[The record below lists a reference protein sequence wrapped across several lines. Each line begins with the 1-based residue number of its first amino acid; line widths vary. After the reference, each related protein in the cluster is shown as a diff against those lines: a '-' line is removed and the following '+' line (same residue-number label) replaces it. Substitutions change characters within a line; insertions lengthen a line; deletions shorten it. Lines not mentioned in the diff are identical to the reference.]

1 MIPQVETIPLLQ
13 LASGDY
19 LSIRVYKFSGNASGK
34 KVYVQANLHG
44 AEIVGNAV
52 IHQLIEFFNALDQE
66 LLTGEIWL
74 VPVCNPLATNQ
85 RSHRFATGRYHAYD
99 GKDWNRIY
107 WDFEKVCKDLEEF
120 AKSQINL
127 EPDAIK
133 QNYRQKIKASF
144 EQIQTKID
152 APGSVQLTDKF
163 AHKLQSL
170 CVDADYLI
178 DLHSNTDYGI
188 KYLYY
193 FRDREESARLFLLEH
208 GIMLDDYDGDA
219 FDEAFMKPW
228 LALESALSKLDK
240 PILFDVEA
248 YTLELGTGM
257 EMSPNSVSRGVDGVK
272 NYLIQKG
279 MLKIEDFSRGQPTCT
294 NMSARPS
301 SQIKKYW
308 SPVGGMIQFRVALGS
323 SVKQGDLLYQILSF
337 DKLSKFPTVKNVYSD
352 RAGLV
357 FHTSINQSFNE
368 GEFVLAIM

>member
-1 MIPQVETIPLLQ
+1 MIPHVETIPLLQ

-19 LSIRVYKFSGNASGK
+19 LSIRVYKFSGTASGK

-44 AEIVGNAV
+44 AEIAGNAV
-52 IHQLIEFFNALDQE
+52 IYQLIELFNALDQE
-66 LLTGEIWL
+66 LLIGEIWL

-85 RSHRFATGRYHAYD
+85 RSHQLATGRYHAYD

-107 WDFEKVCKDLEEF
+107 WDFETVCKDLEEF
-120 AKSQINL
+120 AKSQVNL

-144 EQIQTKID
+144 GQIQAKID
-152 APGSVQLTDKF
+152 APASVKLTDKF

-178 DLHSNTDYGI
+178 DLHSNTGFGME
-188 KYLYY
+188 YLYY
-193 FRDREESARLFLLEH
+193 FRDREESARLFLFEH
-208 GIMLDDYDGDA
+208 GIMLDNYDGDA

-228 LALESALSKLDK
+228 LALESTLSKLNK
-240 PILFDVEA
+240 PIRFDVEA

-257 EMSPNSVSRGVDGVK
+257 EMNPNSVSRGVHGIK
-272 NYLIQKG
+272 NYLVQKG
-279 MLKIEDFSRGQPTCT
+279 ILKIEDFSLGQLTFT
-294 NMSARPS
+294 NMSVRPS
-301 SQIKKYW
+301 SQVQKYW
-308 SPVGGMIQFRVALGS
+308 SPVGGMLQSRVPLGS
-323 SVKQGDLLYQILSF
+323 SVKQGDLIYQILSF

-357 FHTSINQSFNE
+357 FYASINQSVNE

>member
-1 MIPQVETIPLLQ
+1 MIPQIETIPLLQ

-19 LSIRVYKFSGNASGK
+19 LSIRVYKFSGTTSGK
-34 KVYVQANLHG
+34 KVYIQSNLHG

-52 IHQLIEFFNALDQE
+52 IHQLIEFLTALDQE
-66 LLTGEIWL
+66 LLMGEVWL

-85 RSHRFATGRYHAYD
+85 RSHQFATGRYHVYD

-120 AKSQINL
+120 AKFQINL

-163 AHKLQSL
+163 AHKLQSF

-178 DLHSNTDYGI
+178 DLHSNTDYGME
-188 KYLYY
+188 YLYY
-193 FRDREESARLFLLEH
+193 FRDREESAGLFLLEH

-228 LALESALSKLDK
+228 LALENTLSKLGK
-240 PILFDVEA
+240 SIRFEVEA

-257 EMSPNSVSRGVDGVK
+257 AMNPSSVLRGVHGVK
-272 NYLIQKG
+272 NYLVQKG
-279 MLKIEDFSRGQPTCT
+279 IVKIEDFSLGQLTCT
-294 NMSARPS
+294 NMSTRLS
-301 SQIKKYW
+301 SQVQKYW
-308 SPVGGMIQFRVALGS
+308 SPVGGMIQSRATLGS

-357 FHTSINQSFNE
+357 FHISINQSVNE